1 LNEEQAR
8 ATGRRIQIGKFP
20 FGASGAAQAMGN
32 TTGFAKIIAD
42 ADNGE
47 ILGLHIIGEHATDLV
62 GYAATAMT
70 MESAVEDLA
79 EAIQAHPTLSETV
92 MEAALDWK
100 GLAIHIPKR

>member
-1 LNEEQAR
+1 
-8 ATGRRIQIGKFP
+8 
-20 FGASGAAQAMGN
+20 
-32 TTGFAKIIAD
+32 
-42 ADNGE
+42 
-47 ILGLHIIGEHATDLV
+47 
-62 GYAATAMT
+62 MT